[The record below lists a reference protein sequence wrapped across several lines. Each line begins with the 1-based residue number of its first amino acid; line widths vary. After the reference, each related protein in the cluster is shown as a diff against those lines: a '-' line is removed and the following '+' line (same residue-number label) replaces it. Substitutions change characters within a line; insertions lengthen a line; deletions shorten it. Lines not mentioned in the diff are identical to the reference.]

1 MEVRMPI
8 AQRHIRIGLLAVGT
22 ITLMAAC
29 TGATM
34 MSGLN
39 PAGSVS
45 LQSLAP
51 ANGVT
56 GVSVTMPMTMRFS
69 GPLGTGMERYL
80 ALHETSISGQVVA
93 GMWSWSADRRTVVF
107 APDAP
112 LKSRTTYVIH
122 MGGGMRDAA
131 GSPLDYGACGGMG
144 GRAVVGGMMGGSGT
158 EMMGPGWK
166 GLDGSYGM
174 SFSFTTA

>member
-1 MEVRMPI
+1 MPI
-8 AQRHIRIGLLAVGT
+8 SERHIRITLLAVGT
-22 ITLMAAC
+22 LAVMAAC
-29 TGATM
+29 SGETM
-34 MSGLN
+34 MSGLD
-39 PAGSVS
+39 PTGTVT

-80 ALHETSISGQVVA
+80 AVHETSVSGPVVVGA
-93 GMWSWSADRRTVVF
+93 WSWSADRRTVTF
-107 APDAP
+107 APVAP
-112 LKSRTTYVIH
+112 LKARTTYVIH
-122 MGGGMRDAA
+122 MGGGMRDAT
-131 GSPLDYGACGGMG
+131 GSPLDYGACGSMG
-144 GRAVVGGMMGGSGT
+144 GRAVMGGMMAGSGT

-166 GLDGSYGM
+166 GLDGAYGM